1 MISSQVKETFG
12 NDDVMEIITLNI
24 QDYNIIVPSK
34 LAIETWDLKA
44 EENVG
49 LMKIYASVKL
59 PENSQ
64 GVNMTWQVG
73 HLVVNG
79 KLVIAHTQQI

>member
-1 MISSQVKETFG
+1 MISSQVKETFE

-34 LAIETWDLKA
+34 LVIETWDLKA

-64 GVNMTWQVG
+64 
-73 HLVVNG
+73 
-79 KLVIAHTQQI
+79 

>member
-44 EENVG
+44 E
-49 LMKIYASVKL
+49 
-59 PENSQ
+59 
-64 GVNMTWQVG
+64 
-73 HLVVNG
+73 G
-79 KLVIAHTQQI
+79 KES